1 MAYNEGDSHRTYK
14 TDDNDKEGNDPF
26 VGDKYYIN
34 EAGLTAHNKVTESLV
49 AANADL
55 FKNAEK
61 NNGSFVGL
69 DGSNYSYKNGK
80 WYQQVRKKET
90 LQQGGQT
97 VTSGR
102 LQDPVQVSRS
112 VVLGNLLLNTRMNKY
127 GIELEVPNLEVG
139 ATPEDS
145 TKSEGAGGVMGG
157 IGQRVSSFFFGG

>member
-1 MAYNEGDSHRTYK
+1 MM
-14 TDDNDKEGNDPF
+14 
-26 VGDKYYIN
+26 
-34 EAGLTAHNKVTESLV
+34 
-49 AANADL
+49 
-55 FKNAEK
+55 
-61 NNGSFVGL
+61 
-69 DGSNYSYKNGK
+69 NYL
-80 WYQQVRKKET
+80 VRKKET

-139 ATPEDS
+139 ATPEDG
-145 TKSEGAGGVMGG
+145 TKSESSGGVMGG